1 MTDDGS
7 IDCSPRTGSA
17 PLMSVTRK
25 PARRVRGAA
34 GPALPRRPAARRDS
48 VSAPDTLQARG
59 LRSRDAL
66 KRAAR
71 DVLNEKGFLKLRV
84 QDITERAGV
93 AAGLFYRYFH
103 DLREIVAEV
112 AQDFFEVLLRNDG
125 GAVEQR
131 EPYPWIFHKVHGAV
145 QAFASNPGVLG
156 CMFGFAGTYDEF
168 DRVWKDNAHRWN
180 LSVAEFLVRE
190 SGYTPARARSMGF
203 LLGAMTEGVIYQAL
217 IRHTEDLVG
226 LGRRPREIAE
236 LVAVLW
242 YRAIYLADPPAD
254 QLSGA
259 GRRILETTAK
269 QTRAR

>member
-1 MTDDGS
+1 MG
-7 IDCSPRTGSA
+7 IAHKPEQSA
-17 PLMSVTRK
+17 SGV
-25 PARRVRGAA
+25 A
-34 GPALPRRPAARRDS
+34 GPAHPKRPTARWTS
-48 VSAPDTLQARG
+48 VSALDTLQARG

-71 DVLNEKGFLKLRV
+71 DVLNDKGFLHLRV

-103 DLREIVAEV
+103 DLRGIIAEV
-112 AQDFFEVLLRNDG
+112 AQDFFGELLRNEG

-131 EPYPWIFHKVHGAV
+131 EPYTWILHKVRGAV

-168 DRVWKDNAHRWN
+168 DRIWKDNAHRWN

-190 SGYTPARARSMGF
+190 SGYTPARARSMSF
-203 LLGAMTEGVIYQAL
+203 MLGAMTEGVIYQAL

-226 LGRRPREIAE
+226 RGRRPRDIAGP
-236 LVAVLW
+236 LAVLW
-242 YRAIYLADPPAD
+242 YRAIYLADPPTD
-254 QLSGA
+254 QLSDSG
-259 GRRILETTAK
+259 
-269 QTRAR
+269 

>member
-1 MTDDGS
+1 MG
-7 IDCSPRTGSA
+7 IAHKPEQSA
-17 PLMSVTRK
+17 SGV
-25 PARRVRGAA
+25 A
-34 GPALPRRPAARRDS
+34 GPAHPKRPTARWAS
-48 VSAPDTLQARG
+48 VSALDTLQARG

-71 DVLNEKGFLKLRV
+71 DVLNDKGFLHLRV

-103 DLREIVAEV
+103 DLRGIIAEV
-112 AQDFFEVLLRNDG
+112 AQDFFGELLRNEG

-131 EPYPWIFHKVHGAV
+131 EPYTWILHKVRGAV

-168 DRVWKDNAHRWN
+168 DRIWKDNAHRWN

-190 SGYTPARARSMGF
+190 SGYTPARARSMSF
-203 LLGAMTEGVIYQAL
+203 MLGAMTEGVIYQAL

-226 LGRRPREIAE
+226 RGRRPRDIAGP
-236 LVAVLW
+236 LAVLW
-242 YRAIYLADPPAD
+242 YRAIYLADPPTD
-254 QLSGA
+254 QLSDS
-259 GRRILETTAK
+259 GRRMLETTA
-269 QTRAR
+269 QQARKRYPP

>member
-1 MTDDGS
+1 
-7 IDCSPRTGSA
+7 
-17 PLMSVTRK
+17 MSVTRK

-168 DRVWKDNAHRWN
+168 DRIWKDNAHRWN

>member
-1 MTDDGS
+1 MG
-7 IDCSPRTGSA
+7 
-17 PLMSVTRK
+17 VTRK
-25 PARRVRGAA
+25 PARRVRSAA
-34 GPALPRRPAARRDS
+34 GPAQPKRPAARRAS

-71 DVLNEKGFLKLRV
+71 DVLNEKGFLHLRV

-112 AQDFFEVLLRNDG
+112 ARDFFEELLRNEG

-156 CMFGFAGTYDEF
+156 CMFGFAGNYDEF
-168 DRVWKDNAHRWN
+168 DRIWKDNAHRWN

-203 LLGAMTEGVIYQAL
+203 MLGAMTEGVIYQAL
-217 IRHTEDLVG
+217 IRKTEDLVG
-226 LGRRPREIAE
+226 LGGRPRDITGP
-236 LVAVLW
+236 LAVLW
-242 YRAIYLADPPAD
+242 YRAIYQADPLAD
-254 QLSGA
+254 QLSNTA
-259 GRRILETTAK
+259 RRMLETTA
-269 QTRAR
+269 QQARKR